1 MDAIVLMESLRNK
14 RTEFDELISSPA
26 LDNSVALYK
35 KIQSKMDPVY
45 RLRFL
50 TDGEA
55 QELLKLSGDKLHR
68 KIQSYN
74 SVDAAAHVLHA
85 RYLLEYMTHLAGTVL
100 GAAERCTEDSLDS
113 FVDAVR
119 DTFATF
125 S

>member
-1 MDAIVLMESLRNK
+1 MDTTQLMESLRNK
-14 RTEFDELISSPA
+14 QTQFDELISSPA

-35 KIQSKMDPVY
+35 KIQNKMDPAY

-55 QELLKLSGDKLHR
+55 QELLKLSDDKLRR

-74 SVDAAAHVLHA
+74 PVDAAAHILHA

-100 GAAERCTEDSLDS
+100 GAAGRCTEENLDS